1 MGQAWYTFPISQ
13 AHGVN
18 GEQGVDLATPFHTP
32 ITALYAGT
40 VRWAGRTQWS
50 CGSSGGEVTIVCN
63 VPGVG
68 VMTSYYLHLDTTD
81 VNVGDTVRA
90 GQQIG
95 LSGGQLSG
103 GQWPVVNCP
112 SQGDIYST
120 GPHSEFGFNASWVS
134 GPGHNIDPTFAIT
147 QARQGTLPITSADG
161 TAIVSNGAAGAGAQ
175 QVQIDPV
182 ASELAVL
189 KFQNLSIGLHKVIT
203 QPTGFAGI
211 CEAIDADEQWQ
222 GWNWENIPESLLVN
236 VKPVAIRF
244 GVMSICMTVIALI
257 IGSYLLGFVGSAVK
271 LAAGISGATGAGAGA
286 GAAGAAGASG
296 AGAAL
301 AEAPEI
307 AAL

>member
-40 VRWAGRTQWS
+40 VRWSGRTQWS

-63 VPGVG
+63 VPGIG
-68 VMTSYYLHLDTTD
+68 VMTSYYLHLDTAD
-81 VNVGDTVRA
+81 VKQGDTVQA

-120 GPHSEFGFNASWVS
+120 GAHTEFGFNAGWVS

-147 QARQGTLPITSADG
+147 QARQGTLPITSPDG
-161 TAIVSNGAAGAGAQ
+161 TATVSNGAAGAGQ
-175 QVQIDPV
+175 QSVQLDPV

-189 KFQNLSIGLHKVIT
+189 QFTNLSIGAHRVIM
-203 QPTGFAGI
+203 QPAGFAGI
-211 CEAIDADEQWQ
+211 CEAIDYAEQWR
-222 GWNWENIPESLLVN
+222 GWNWENITQSVGENFLPFL
-236 VKPVAIRF
+236 IRW
-244 GVMSICMTVIALI
+244 SIGGLCMLIFALI
-257 IGSYLLGFVGSAVK
+257 VWSYLSPVVGAALK
-271 LAAGISGATGAGAGA
+271 AGAGIGQAFPGGA
-286 GAAGAAGASG
+286 GAAGGAAGAG
-296 AGAAL
+296 KAAML
-301 AEAPEI
+301 AEAPE
-307 AAL
+307 ALAF

>member
-13 AHGVN
+13 AHGVHS
-18 GEQGVDLATPFHTP
+18 EQGVDLATPFHTP

-81 VNVGDTVRA
+81 VNVGDTVQA

-120 GPHSEFGFNASWVS
+120 GPHTEFGFNASWVS

-147 QARQGTLPITSADG
+147 QARQGTLPITSPDG
-161 TAIVSNGAAGAGAQ
+161 TAVVSNGAAGAGAQ

-189 KFQNLSIGLHKVIT
+189 QFQNLSIGMHRIIT

-211 CEAIDADEQWQ
+211 CESIDAAEQWK
-222 GWNWENIPESLLVN
+222 GWNWENIPESIGVNFSAYVIRGLVMTICTVAFLLIVW
-236 VKPVAIRF
+236 
-244 GVMSICMTVIALI
+244 
-257 IGSYLLGFVGSAVK
+257 SYLSPVIGAALK
-271 LAAGISGATGAGAGA
+271 TAAGLSTLGGAG